1 VVIYWHEERDARRI
15 EVFQWSGSLAFI
27 RPMGGREGLLPDE
40 VIAGHTHNL
49 DHTSIFFC
57 GLWRAR
63 KWQRLVNEDEG
74 AGQAR

>member
-1 VVIYWHEERDARRI
+1 MEWI
-15 EVFQWSGSLAFI
+15 SGNVFI

-57 GLWRAR
+57 GRWRAR

-74 AGQAR
+74 DGQAR